1 MLATRSR
8 TSDVM
13 STPSWH
19 MQESLDVS
27 IRETGVVTP
36 DKFAR
41 KGAARRTD
49 ARVHFEESSSGW
61 PVRTATVAA
70 LSAVALASV
79 PFAPTGLS
87 GSPRIGGEKGIVTR
101 MATASGI
108 PGPGHSARVLRPR
121 DSVTPWPLLAAPGG
135 ASSLGAEGGKEQD
148 LPLTS
153 RDGKE
158 SMKSEEARMPE
169 MAFLSGLRDRY
180 VF

>member
-1 MLATRSR
+1 M
-8 TSDVM
+8 SDVM

-19 MQESLDVS
+19 MQESLAVS
-27 IRETGVVTP
+27 TRETGVVAP

-41 KGAARRTD
+41 KGAARRKD
-49 ARVHFEESSSGW
+49 AGVHFEESSSGW
-61 PVRTATVAA
+61 PIRTATVAA

-87 GSPRIGGEKGIVTR
+87 GSPRIGGEKGIVTGT
-101 MATASGI
+101 ATASAI
-108 PGPGHSARVLRPR
+108 PVPGRSARVSRPR
-121 DSVTPWPLLAAPGG
+121 DSMTPTPLLSAHGG
-135 ASSLGAEGGKEQD
+135 ASSLGAEGSKEQA
-148 LPLTS
+148 LPLRS

-158 SMKSEEARMPE
+158 SMKSEEARMPA